1 MKFIFKKL
9 SEYNENAPVYAVRIF
24 TLVNF
29 DPISEDIEWLLFESS
44 KDRDLYIKHHKESID
59 AYIKTLT
66 VEDPE
71 TNVLTT
77 CQRVHKFDTL
87 MNVGNCNK
95 YIGYMPEFII
105 STVSE

>member
-44 KDRDLYIKHHKESID
+44 KDRDLYIKHHKE
-59 AYIKTLT
+59 
-66 VEDPE
+66 
-71 TNVLTT
+71 
-77 CQRVHKFDTL
+77 
-87 MNVGNCNK
+87 
-95 YIGYMPEFII
+95 
-105 STVSE
+105 